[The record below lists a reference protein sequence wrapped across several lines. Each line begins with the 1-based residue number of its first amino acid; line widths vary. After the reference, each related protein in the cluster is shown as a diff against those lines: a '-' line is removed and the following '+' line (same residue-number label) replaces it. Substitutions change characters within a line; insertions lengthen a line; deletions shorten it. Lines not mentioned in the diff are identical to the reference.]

1 MNPRM
6 NSNFWLTKVLPV
18 SIAVILLL
26 GAGWFWMSNNRIDTT
41 DGELSDSETKAA
53 IQMVSKLI
61 KVPNEEP
68 VVAVITDI
76 SSLLKEQVFYQGAS
90 NGDILFIYPKASK
103 AIIYSADSNKLI
115 NVGPVLIGNQGAA
128 AAVPAGA
135 SVQSG
140 Q

>member
-1 MNPRM
+1 M
-6 NSNFWLTKVLPV
+6 LPI
-18 SIAVILLL
+18 SLAVVILL
-26 GAGWFWMSNNRIDTT
+26 GAGWFWMSNNRIDTS
-41 DGELSDSETKAA
+41 DGELDDSETKAA
-53 IQMVSKLI
+53 IEMVGRLI
-61 KVPNEEP
+61 KAPDEEP

-90 NGDILFIYPKASK
+90 NGDILFIYPKAAK

-128 AAVPAGA
+128 AAVPNGA
-135 SVQSG
+135 TVQSG